1 MRRILPLILFLLAAC
16 EAVPVAQTPDSSAP
30 IDPAHARAEKA
41 TRQFIAVAST
51 VEPVAEDQCRHT
63 TTGMNCDFLIVI
75 DDRPASEPNA
85 FQTLDDQGRPILAFN
100 LAMIASVENA
110 DELAFVMSHESAHHI
125 LGHLA
130 RVEEDAAVGAIIFS
144 GLAAMSGADAATV
157 RSAEEFGASVGART
171 FSKEYELQ
179 ADQLGTIIAIKSGFD
194 PIKGAEFFARIPDP
208 GDRFLGSHPPNAA
221 RIEIVRR
228 TALAYATTN

>member
-1 MRRILPLILFLLAAC
+1 MRRFLPLLFLALAAC
-16 EAVPVAQTPDSSAP
+16 GAVPIATTPTGSAP
-30 IDPAHARAEKA
+30 STLAEQRAERA
-41 TRQFIAVAST
+41 TRQFIDVATT
-51 VEPVAEDQCRHT
+51 VEPVVEDECRRST
-63 TTGMNCDFLIVI
+63 RGLNCDFLIVV
-75 DDRPASEPNA
+75 DDRPAAEANA
-85 FQTLDDQGRPILAFN
+85 FQTLDDYGRPILAFN
-100 LAMIASVENA
+100 LAMIASVQNP

-144 GLAAMSGADAATV
+144 GLAAMSGADDAAV
-157 RSAEEFGASVGART
+157 RTAEEFGASVGART

-179 ADQLGTIIAIKSGFD
+179 ADQLGTILAIKAGYD
-194 PIKGAEFFARIPDP
+194 PLKGAAFFTRIPDP

-228 TALAYATTN
+228 TAETYRATN